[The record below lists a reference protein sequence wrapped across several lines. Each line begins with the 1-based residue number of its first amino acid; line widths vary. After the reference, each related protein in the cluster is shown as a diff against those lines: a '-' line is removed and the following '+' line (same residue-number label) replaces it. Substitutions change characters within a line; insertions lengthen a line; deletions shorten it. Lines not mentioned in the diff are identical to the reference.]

1 MTLEIGTIE
10 TVPIRK
16 VWPKEDA
23 DFTPWLRSHLGEL
36 DKTLGLGLKNPR
48 SEVGAGDFRID
59 LVAETDFGDVVIENQ
74 YGWSDHRHLGQLVT
88 YLADRDVHLA
98 IWIVEHGRPE
108 HVKAVEVL
116 NDRGVGRVW
125 MVAVRAIQIGAS
137 AAAPLFTTVVA
148 PSESELAKESTGKD
162 LSPGE
167 IKKRDFMTALV
178 KHAGE
183 EGIASPFQ
191 GRAPSVHGW
200 LHTPARGQGLFYRVA
215 VNKKESRVVVTNVKG
230 RWEGAFVELASR
242 RSELDS
248 AFATAGLPGTLEW
261 PEQVSAGRW
270 AIRYT
275 VEVGYEDEFSAE
287 SLRELNRA
295 AVEMKRVFDP
305 VISALDPTLEE
316 DVGESSSEVDE

>member
-1 MTLEIGTIE
+1 MRTSPRGSGLISGA
-10 TVPIRK
+10 
-16 VWPKEDA
+16 WPKEGPA
-23 DFTPWLRSHLGEL
+23 FPPGLGSHLGEL

-74 YGWSDHRHLGQLVT
+74 YDRSDHRHLGQLVT

-98 IWIVEHGRPE
+98 IWIVEEGRPE

-116 NDRGVGRVW
+116 NERGVGRIW
-125 MVAVRAIQIGAS
+125 MVAVRAIRIGTS

-148 PSESELAKESTGKD
+148 PSESELAKESTGKE

-167 IKKRDFMTALV
+167 IKKRDFIAALV
-178 KHAGE
+178 EHAGE
-183 EGIASPFQ
+183 VDIASPFQ
-191 GRAPSVHGW
+191 GRTPSVHGM

-215 VNKKESRVVVTNVKG
+215 VNKKESRVVLTNVKG
-230 RWEGAFVELASR
+230 KWEGAFSELASQ
-242 RSELDS
+242 RSDLDRT
-248 AFATAGLPGTLEW
+248 FATAGLPGTLEW

-270 AIRYT
+270 AIRYA

-295 AVEMKRVFDP
+295 AAEVKRVFDP
-305 VISALDPTLEE
+305 FVNELDPSLEE
-316 DVGESSSEVDE
+316 GSGGSSDDSDE